1 MTGRARDFV
10 RVLDDAPRGC
20 WVDLAEGFL
29 DGAEAVEWMARLSEA
44 LPFAAE
50 APVMF
55 GRPMPVRRRSCGI
68 GEAGVV
74 YRYAGVERAAHPWPA
89 GFEAVLAR
97 VRAAAGERFNYAL
110 CNLYPDGAAAMGWH
124 TDDEASLVPEAPI
137 ASLSLGAP
145 RDFALRLGRAGPA
158 LCTVTLAPGSLL
170 VMGGATQRH
179 YQHRLP
185 PRARCTAPRI
195 NLTFR
200 RMRG

>member
-1 MTGRARDFV
+1 MTVRPRDFV

-20 WVDLAEGFL
+20 WVDLAEAFL
-29 DGAEAVEWMARLSEA
+29 GTEEAAAWMARLGAA

-55 GRPMPVRRRSCGI
+55 GRPVPVRRRSCGV
-68 GEAGVV
+68 GEAGVT

-89 GFEAVLAR
+89 GFEAVVAR
-97 VRAAAGERFNYAL
+97 VQAAADERFNYAL

-124 TDDEASLVPEAPI
+124 TDDEAALVPGAAI

-158 LCTVTLAPGSLL
+158 VCTVTLAPGSLL